1 MAWVDFVRFRVSPSR
16 VGSLMSA
23 RSEAIEAFRSRRSLR
38 AAYLVELE
46 RGEWLDVTVW
56 DGDEAAS
63 ESFKTGADLPEVAGY
78 LDLMA
83 EVLGEERGILIEGD
97 TLGA

>member
-1 MAWVDFVRFRVSPSR
+1 
-16 VGSLMSA
+16 MSA

-46 RGEWLDVTVW
+46 RGEWLDIMVW
-56 DGDEAAS
+56 DGDEATN
-63 ESFKTGADLPEVAGY
+63 ESFQTGADLAEVARY
-78 LDLMA
+78 IDLMA